1 MEECSFLWKAAQHL
15 ANTESTSGSTIFSA
29 ELLQLEKRIPK
40 DQDDEAFDTT
50 RLCFHCSTLLIPS
63 VNCKYKVESHRDRTK
78 RKLKK
83 KQNAINLNLKQK
95 DQVKRLK
102 CVTITCFQCK
112 SKNRHF
118 VSERPKETVS
128 KPTAVPSSAASTPQ
142 TSSAVKRNKKTKL
155 SLQKM
160 VSKQDKPKVSLS
172 LSDFMKK

>member
-1 MEECSFLWKAAQHL
+1 MEECSFLWKAAQYL
-15 ANTESTSGSTIFSA
+15 ANTESTSGSMIFSA
-29 ELLQLEKRIPK
+29 ELLQLEKSIPK

-63 VNCKYKVESHRDRTK
+63 VNCKYKLESHRDRTK
-78 RKLKK
+78 RKSKN
-83 KQNAINLNLKQK
+83 KQNVINLNLKQK
-95 DQVKRLK
+95 DKVKRLK

-118 VSERPKETVS
+118 ASERPKETVS
-128 KPTAVPSSAASTPQ
+128 KPTVVPSSAASTPQ

-160 VSKQDKPKVSLS
+160 VSNQDKPKVSLS